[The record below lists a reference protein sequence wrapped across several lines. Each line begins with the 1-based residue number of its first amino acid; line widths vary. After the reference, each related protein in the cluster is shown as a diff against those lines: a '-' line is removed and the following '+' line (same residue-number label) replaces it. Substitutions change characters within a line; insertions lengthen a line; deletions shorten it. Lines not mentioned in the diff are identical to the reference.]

1 MNGAGCVLA
10 DVEVHDHGI
19 IYPIGID
26 EDGVDGVGS
35 CKCHAAPVKRQFVVT
50 DGCVNVVAHKDLYGV
65 PNTIELFKGDV
76 IQSEVVAAARCVL
89 VDDGDGGLR
98 VVAAVPNLV
107 EVLPGVGGRI
117 AGWCGE
123 DVADLHTVDAEL
135 QLRPRTF
142 RHSGH
147 PRGEGVIGVGDDV
160 YGLGPYN
167 RAGIGG
173 TIDDHIVSIAG
184 GVVVCA
190 GKSCVIVVRISAYIV
205 CPFRPKVRCI
215 RVTAGESG
223 IPLGKIAVCDKVAA
237 GPIACDDEVH
247 RLLHRR
253 GRGSG
258 RIGALHDVRNVG

>member
-1 MNGAGCVLA
+1 M
-10 DVEVHDHGI
+10 
-19 IYPIGID
+19 
-26 EDGVDGVGS
+26 
-35 CKCHAAPVKRQFVVT
+35 
-50 DGCVNVVAHKDLYGV
+50 
-65 PNTIELFKGDV
+65 
-76 IQSEVVAAARCVL
+76 

-135 QLRPRTF
+135 QLRPGTL
-142 RHSGH
+142 RHGGY
-147 PRGEGVIGVGDDV
+147 PRGEGVIGVGNDG
-160 YGLGPYN
+160 YGLSPYYRS
-167 RAGIGG
+167 RAGS
-173 TIDDHIVSIAG
+173 TIDDHVVPIAG
-184 GVVVCA
+184 GVIVCA
-190 GKSCVIVVRISAYIV
+190 GKSSVIVVCIGTDIV

-223 IPLGKIAVCDKVAA
+223 ISLGKIAVYDKVAA